1 MAKHPE
7 FKKYSSLENHYRD
20 KFILNVRQQGLTDP
34 NIMWSVTEKF
44 HGSNFSVIVKRDEDG
59 KVVLVPAKR
68 SCVIGPSDNFYSYQR
83 ALAPVEAEL
92 MRLFEYI
99 EETEIDSNSSHF
111 SLQFYGEL
119 VGGKYGDMVSPPQA
133 SRVQKEVQYHPDN
146 KIVFFDIRENVN
158 DMSVLLDVTT
168 FENLMTSFVPSA
180 HIAKSLFVGK
190 FEDAFKYSKRTYG
203 TSTTAS
209 DLFDLPKLEDNIR
222 EGNVLKPLLPAYLK
236 CGSRV
241 IIKHK
246 NEVFKERHDKKSREP
261 RTPKEEVVLGP
272 ELVNL
277 LNTLETFI
285 TEQRLNNVISKI
297 GEITSKDFGKI
308 LSDMTEDVLVDFKK
322 EEEELIPLLESDFT
336 LISKTLKGNI
346 AQFIKPQ
353 FLNLIDGSK
362 VD

>member
-44 HGSNFSVIVKRDEDG
+44 HGSNFSVIVKRNENG
-59 KVVLVPAKR
+59 EVVLVPAKR
-68 SCVIGPSDNFYSYQR
+68 SGVIGPTDNFFSYQR
-83 ALAPVEAEL
+83 ALTPLKDEL
-92 MRLFEYI
+92 VSLFEYC
-99 EETEIDSNSSHF
+99 EETSIYRTQEHF
-111 SLQFYGEL
+111 SLQLYGEL

-146 KIVFFDIRENVN
+146 KIVFFDIRENI
-158 DMSVLLDVTT
+158 DDESILLDVTT
-168 FENLMTSFVPSA
+168 FEKLMVSRVPSA
-180 HIAKSLFVGK
+180 HIAKSLYTGK
-190 FEDAFKYSKRTYG
+190 FEDAYEYSKRTYG

-222 EGNVLKPLLPAYLK
+222 EGNVLKPLLPHYLK

-246 NEVFKERHDKKSREP
+246 NEVFKERHDKKSRGP
-261 RTPKEEVVLGP
+261 RTPKEEVKLGP

-285 TEQRLNNVISKI
+285 TKPRLNNVISKI

-308 LSDMTEDVLVDFKK
+308 LNDMTEDVLVDFKK